1 MAYNTYHIDNYAEFD
16 IDVVIYTDADGLPV
30 LIELNFKQPKE
41 IKVLTSQDKKLAV
54 DYDDYKEASEK
65 YRFDN
70 FTKYEVV
77 DAMGFK
83 VGEYSNKEVAQ
94 KKAKEVGGIID
105 DKSIDFKAG
114 RKPKYKGEKDLQ
126 GRFISRAKTDAN
138 ENLSKQE
145 KISFN
150 KAKKKF
156 LSNEDKYINKE
167 EGFSQTDPMAQIQ
180 EKQNLAKDRNLEVI
194 IKSRD
199 GRTFVFKGSKTK
211 DLYSDPNLKG
221 LVNDELNRIYSVIK
235 KTRGDI
241 LG

>member
-1 MAYNTYHIDNYAEFD
+1 MLLRIFPN
-16 IDVVIYTDADGLPV
+16 
-30 LIELNFKQPKE
+30 
-41 IKVLTSQDKKLAV
+41 KK
-54 DYDDYKEASEK
+54 
-65 YRFDN
+65 
-70 FTKYEVV
+70 
-77 DAMGFK
+77 
-83 VGEYSNKEVAQ
+83 
-94 KKAKEVGGIID
+94 
-105 DKSIDFKAG
+105 
-114 RKPKYKGEKDLQ
+114 
-126 GRFISRAKTDAN
+126 
-138 ENLSKQE
+138 

-199 GRTFVFKGSKTK
+199 GRCFVFKGSKPN